1 MNLIYT
7 LQMSSPGTSRLAAT
21 PTFPAAVFAVVLVAA
36 VVATDG
42 ARATVPA
49 LQGRVQVIA
58 QAERPPDG
66 DHYLAHDVAGHVDHH
81 VIYFGIDDE
90 VVANLRAAEVLF
102 LGNSRLMFALRPGVL
117 RPFFDGDAVPYYV
130 MGFGFRE
137 ADRFPLA
144 IIRALDLRP
153 RLVVVNADG
162 FFGGGLSP
170 WADVVIRDTPFAAR
184 KLQFEAEVAHDARRV
199 VHQLVPNWLR
209 LFGLPGLGLRRT
221 FIAYRSRVD
230 GTWEISPW
238 AEGTDGFV
246 ASSFEGSE
254 LGRGEVVAARAFKAE
269 LDARGSALVLTH
281 VPTPEPMPGGG
292 PARFA
297 ALLGV
302 PLVAPEVPAL
312 TSHDHSHLSEG
323 SAHDWSRAFVEALAP
338 LEQASRAPGRGS
350 R

>member
-1 MNLIYT
+1 MP
-7 LQMSSPGTSRLAAT
+7 SRGPSRLAAT
-21 PTFPAAVFAVVLVAA
+21 PAFPAAVFAVVLAAA
-36 VVATDG
+36 VVATDV

-49 LQGRVQVIA
+49 LQGRVPVIA
-58 QAERPPDG
+58 QAERPADG
-66 DHYLAHDVAGHVDHH
+66 DHYLANDEAGNIDQH

-102 LGNSRLMFALRPGVL
+102 LGHSRLMFALRPGVL
-117 RPFFDGDAVPYYV
+117 RPFFAADAVPYYV

-170 WADVVIRDTPFAAR
+170 WAEALIRDTPWFAR
-184 KLQFEAEVAHDARRV
+184 KLQLEAEAAHDARRAL
-199 VHQLVPNWLR
+199 HQLVPNWVR
-209 LFGLPGLGLRRT
+209 LFGLPGLGRRPT
-221 FIAYRSRVD
+221 FIAYRSRAD
-230 GTWEISPW
+230 GTWDISPW
-238 AEGTDGFV
+238 ADGTETFV
-246 ASSFEGSE
+246 AGALEGQE
-254 LGRGEVVAARAFKAE
+254 LGRGEVAAARAFKAE
-269 LDARGSALVLTH
+269 LDARGSTLVLTH
-281 VPTPEPMPGGG
+281 VPTPEPLPGGG

-302 PLVAPEVPAL
+302 PLVAPDVPAL

-323 SAHDWSRAFVEALAP
+323 SAHDWSRAFLQALAP
-338 LEQASRAPGRGS
+338 LEQASRGPDPGR

>member
-1 MNLIYT
+1 M
-7 LQMSSPGTSRLAAT
+7 
-21 PTFPAAVFAVVLVAA
+21 FAVVLAAA
-36 VVATDG
+36 VVATDV

-49 LQGRVQVIA
+49 LQGRVQIIA
-58 QAERPPDG
+58 QAERQPDG
-66 DHYLAHDVAGHVDHH
+66 DHYLANDVAGHVDHH

-117 RPFFDGDAVPYYV
+117 RPFFDDDAVPYYV

-144 IIRALDLRP
+144 IMRALDLRP
-153 RLVVVNADG
+153 RLVVVNVDG

-170 WADVVIRDTPFAAR
+170 WAEAVIRDTPWAAR
-184 KLQFEAEVAHDARRV
+184 KLQLEAEVAHDARRV

-209 LFGLPGLGLRRT
+209 LFSQPGLGLRRT

-230 GTWEISPW
+230 GTWDISPW
-238 AEGTDGFV
+238 ADGTTAFAAG
-246 ASSFEGSE
+246 SLEGSP
-254 LGRGEVVAARAFKAE
+254 LGRGEVAAARAFKAE
-269 LDARGSALVLTH
+269 LDARGSTLVLTH

-297 ALLGV
+297 ALLDV
-302 PLVAPEVPAL
+302 PLVTPEVPAL
-312 TSHDHSHLSEG
+312 TSPDHSHLSEG
-323 SAHDWSRAFVEALAP
+323 SAHDWSRAFVQALAP
-338 LEQASRAPGRGS
+338 LEQASRTPGPGPR
-350 R
+350 

>member
-1 MNLIYT
+1 ML
-7 LQMSSPGTSRLAAT
+7 LRGSGRLAAS
-21 PTFPAAVFAVVLVAA
+21 PLFPAAVFTVALVAT
-36 VVATDG
+36 VVATDL

-49 LQGRVQVIA
+49 LRGRVQIIA

-66 DHYLAHDVAGHVDHH
+66 DHYLANDVAGHVDHH

-102 LGNSRLMFALRPGVL
+102 LGNSRLMFALRPEVL
-117 RPFFDGDAVPYYV
+117 RPAFDDEAVPYYV

-162 FFGGGLSP
+162 FFGGGLST
-170 WADVVIRDTPFAAR
+170 WAEVVVRDTPFAAR
-184 KLQFEAEVAHDARRV
+184 KLQFEAEAAHEARRA

-238 AEGTDGFV
+238 ADGTDAFV
-246 ASSFEGSE
+246 AGPLDGPE
-254 LGRGEVVAARAFKAE
+254 LGRGEVAAARAFKAE
-269 LDARGSALVLTH
+269 LDARGSTLVLTH

-302 PLVAPEVPAL
+302 PLVLGDVPAL

-323 SAHDWSRAFVEALAP
+323 SAHDWSRAFMRALAP
-338 LEQASRAPGRGS
+338 LDQASRAVSLDGR
-350 R
+350 

>member
-1 MNLIYT
+1 MPFRGST
-7 LQMSSPGTSRLAAT
+7 LLTAT
-21 PTFPAAVFAVVLVAA
+21 PAFPVAVFIVVLLAA
-36 VVATDG
+36 VVATDL
-42 ARATVPA
+42 ARMAVPA
-49 LQGRVQVIA
+49 LQGRVQTIA

-66 DHYLAHDVAGHVDHH
+66 DHYLANDLAGHIDHH
-81 VIYFGIDDE
+81 VIYFGIDAE

-117 RPFFDGDAVPYYV
+117 RPFFDADAVPYYV

-170 WADVVIRDTPFAAR
+170 WAEVVVRDTPFAAR
-184 KLQFEAEVAHDARRV
+184 KLQFEAEAAHEARRM

-209 LFGLPGLGLRRT
+209 LFGLPGLGLRRS

-238 AEGTDGFV
+238 AEGADSFV
-246 ASSFEGSE
+246 AASLEGPE
-254 LGRGEVVAARAFKAE
+254 LGRGEVAAARAFKAE
-269 LDARGSALVLTH
+269 LDARGSTLVLTR
-281 VPTPEPMPGGG
+281 VPTPEPMPGAG

-302 PLVAPEVPAL
+302 PLVTADVPAL

-323 SAHDWSRAFVEALAP
+323 SAHDWSRSFVAALAP
-338 LEQASRAPGRGS
+338 LEQANRTLGVSGR
-350 R
+350 

>member
-1 MNLIYT
+1 M
-7 LQMSSPGTSRLAAT
+7 
-21 PTFPAAVFAVVLVAA
+21 FAVTLVAA
-36 VVATDG
+36 VIATDV
-42 ARATVPA
+42 ARATVA
-49 LQGRVQVIA
+49 GLQGRAQIIT
-58 QAERPPDG
+58 QAERPPDD
-66 DHYLAHDVAGHVDHH
+66 DHYLANDVAGHVDHH

-117 RPFFDGDAVPYYV
+117 RPFFDDAAVPYYV

-144 IIRALDLRP
+144 IMRALDLRP
-153 RLVVVNADG
+153 RLVVVNVDG

-170 WADVVIRDTPFAAR
+170 WAEAVIRDTPWAAR
-184 KLQFEAEVAHDARRV
+184 KLQLEAEAAHDARRV

-230 GTWEISPW
+230 GTWDISPW
-238 AEGTDGFV
+238 ADGTTAFV
-246 ASSFEGSE
+246 ARPLEGSP
-254 LGRGEVVAARAFKAE
+254 LGRGEVAAARAFKAE
-269 LDARGSALVLTH
+269 LDARGSTLVLTH

-297 ALLGV
+297 ALLDV
-302 PLVAPEVPAL
+302 PLVTPEVPAL
-312 TSHDHSHLSEG
+312 TSHDHSHLTEG

-338 LEQASRAPGRGS
+338 LEQASRTPGLGPR
-350 R
+350 

>member
-1 MNLIYT
+1 MIYT
-7 LQMSSPGTSRLAAT
+7 RKMFYRGSPHLAAA
-21 PTFPAAVFAVVLVAA
+21 PTFPAAVFMVVLLAA
-36 VVATDG
+36 VVATEL
-42 ARATVPA
+42 ARTTVPA
-49 LQGRVQVIA
+49 LQGRVQIIA
-58 QAERPPDG
+58 QAERPPYA
-66 DHYLAHDVAGHVDHH
+66 DHYLANDVAGHVDHH
-81 VIYFGIDDE
+81 VIYFGLDEE

-102 LGNSRLMFALRPGVL
+102 LGNSRLMFALRPDVL
-117 RPFFDGDAVPYYV
+117 RPFYDGDAVPYYV

-170 WADVVIRDTPFAAR
+170 WAEVVVRDTPFAAR
-184 KLQFEAEVAHDARRV
+184 KLQFEAEAAHEARRV
-199 VHQLVPNWLR
+199 VHQVVPNWLR
-209 LFGLPGLGLRRT
+209 LFGLPGLGLRRS

-238 AEGTDGFV
+238 ADGTDAFV
-246 ASSFEGSE
+246 AGTLEGLA
-254 LGRGEVVAARAFKAE
+254 LGRGEVAAARAFKAE
-269 LDARGSALVLTH
+269 LDARGSALVLTR
-281 VPTPEPMPGGG
+281 VPTPEPMPGAG

-302 PLVAPEVPAL
+302 PLVTADVPAL

-323 SAHDWSRAFVEALAP
+323 SAHDWSRAFVRALAP
-338 LEQASRAPGRGS
+338 LEQASRNGGLGAR
-350 R
+350 

>member
-1 MNLIYT
+1 
-7 LQMSSPGTSRLAAT
+7 MSPHGSAHLAAT
-21 PTFPAAVFAVVLVAA
+21 PTFPAAVFVVALVAA
-36 VVATDG
+36 VVATDL
-42 ARATVPA
+42 ARTTVPA
-49 LQGRVQVIA
+49 LQGRVQIIA

-66 DHYLAHDVAGHVDHH
+66 DHYLANDVAGHVDHH

-90 VVANLRAAEVLF
+90 VMANLRAAEVLF

-117 RPFFDGDAVPYYV
+117 RPFFDADAVPYYV

-184 KLQFEAEVAHDARRV
+184 KLQFEAEAAHDARRV

-209 LFGLPGLGLRRT
+209 LFGLPGLGLRRS

-238 AEGTDGFV
+238 AEGTDAFV
-246 ASSFEGSE
+246 AGPLEG
-254 LGRGEVVAARAFKAE
+254 LTLARGEVAGARAFKAE
-269 LDARGSALVLTH
+269 LDARGSTLVLTH

-302 PLVAPEVPAL
+302 PLVTPEVPAL

-323 SAHDWSRAFVEALAP
+323 SAHDWSRAFVQALAP
-338 LEQASRAPGRGS
+338 LEQANRARGS
-350 R
+350 AGR